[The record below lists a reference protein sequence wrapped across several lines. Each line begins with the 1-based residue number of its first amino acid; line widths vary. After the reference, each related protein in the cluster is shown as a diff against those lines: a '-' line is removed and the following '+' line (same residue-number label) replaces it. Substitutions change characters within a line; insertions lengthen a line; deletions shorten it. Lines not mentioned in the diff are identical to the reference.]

1 MEAERTPAVTQVS
14 LGAENR
20 FAARDFHE
28 HRWSFRRG
36 NPLAWIP
43 EAELDKKTLESE
55 YLFRDRYGRSA
66 APGARAKLIAM
77 QRAGKL
83 TDADI
88 RSLFR
93 FGVLE
98 CDGDELRIRTS
109 RYSLAA
115 GYVLAVIAFTYGMSL
130 LALLVFFGQPS
141 LGRAVAIVAVAAG
154 TSSIMWFARK
164 GWIWPYHRLA
174 FTRSTGANNP

>member
-1 MEAERTPAVTQVS
+1 MGSDAPEVTQIS
-14 LGAENR
+14 LGGENR
-20 FAARDFHE
+20 IAARDFHE
-28 HRWSFRRG
+28 HRWTLGRR
-36 NPLAWIP
+36 NPLAGIP
-43 EAELDKKTLESE
+43 EAELDKQTLVSE
-55 YLFRDRYGRSA
+55 YVCRERYGISA
-66 APGARAKLIAM
+66 ARGARAKLIAM
-77 QRAGKL
+77 QRAGSL

-154 TSSIMWFARK
+154 TSGVMWFAKK

-174 FTRSTGANNP
+174 FTRAPGANDP